1 MSTIRGRGPDP
12 RWIGLCLVAVMLV
25 AAGCSEVS
33 PQDSPV
39 STPGATA
46 ATSATSEAAQP
57 EAAQPRLDQ
66 PQVAEAE
73 IDFRAGID
81 AATDFAAEQGLTVS
95 IAVIDRSADAEVV
108 NGAAADTP
116 VFGAS
121 LVKLFL
127 ADNLLHRQRAGEFQL
142 GPRDRELLE
151 AMLVA
156 SDDPAADSL
165 YSRFGGDAMVTEVAR
180 RYQLPSVAP
189 TNQAGE
195 WELTTMSARDVARYY
210 DRLLTRTPAADRDY
224 LIDLL
229 RRSAMIARDG
239 FDQFFGIPAALP
251 EQTWAIKQ
259 GWMCCPRDTSY
270 LHTTAI
276 IGADNRY
283 TVAILSGDPGVTS
296 PGFSTDALN
305 RIAAILFPPGA
316 VTD

>member
-1 MSTIRGRGPDP
+1 M
-12 RWIGLCLVAVMLV
+12 
-25 AAGCSEVS
+25 
-33 PQDSPV
+33 
-39 STPGATA
+39 STPGATS

-210 DRLLTRTPAADRDY
+210 DRLLTRTPGADRDY